1 MSISFH
7 ILKAGGRLEKFQV
20 QILDSLRVG
29 LEHIEQKLSLPSIDV
44 VVVDD
49 PQSAILETGVGG
61 SAPTA
66 HLLYIYVDPEFTD
79 LDMKLD
85 FEIRSTL
92 THELHHCA
100 RWAGIGYGNTLLE
113 AVISEGLADHFD
125 IEVNGG
131 TPKPWDTA
139 IQGEELETLL
149 EKAKLESTNS
159 DYDHAAWFYG
169 SAKIPHWAGYSLGFK
184 LVGDYMQKTQKKA
197 SELVLEPAS
206 SFITS

>member
-7 ILKAGGRLEKFQV
+7 ILDAGGRLEKFQV
-20 QILDSLRVG
+20 QISDSLRVG
-29 LEHIEQKLSLPSIDV
+29 LEHIEQELSLPSIDV

-49 PQSAILETGVGG
+49 PHSAIPETGVGG

-79 LDMKLD
+79 LDKTLD

-92 THELHHCA
+92 AHELHHCA
-100 RWAGIGYGNTLLE
+100 RWANIGYGSTLLE
-113 AVISEGLADHFD
+113 AIVSEGLADHFD
-125 IEVNGG
+125 IEINGG
-131 TPKPWDTA
+131 VPKLWDTA
-139 IQGEELETLL
+139 IQREGLETLL
-149 EKAKLESTNS
+149 EMAKLEFTNS

-169 SAKIPHWAGYSLGFK
+169 SAKIPRWAGYSLGFK

-197 SELVLEPAS
+197 SELVSEPAS
-206 SFITS
+206 SFTTS